1 MWSSET
7 SSTPVGLSNSLI
19 DDVCSSHLTEKS
31 RGTEKVVLMIQF
43 HNISSLKKCQVLATG
58 WTKKKDMLEMPTF
71 VQIKQ
76 MTWHQVTP
84 SPFPMYTRLFKR
96 FQQKKTGRKVAN
108 HIHFFSKLKHYT
120 KSCNVYVYFLS

>member
-1 MWSSET
+1 
-7 SSTPVGLSNSLI
+7 
-19 DDVCSSHLTEKS
+19 
-31 RGTEKVVLMIQF
+31 MIQF

-84 SPFPMYTRLFKR
+84 SPFPICTPGFFNKR
-96 FQQKKTGRKVAN
+96 TGRKVAN
-108 HIHFFSKLKHYT
+108 YILFFKIETLKHYT
-120 KSCNVYVYFLS
+120 KSCSVYVYFHKLIKAGAMRVCLFGI

>member
-1 MWSSET
+1 
-7 SSTPVGLSNSLI
+7 
-19 DDVCSSHLTEKS
+19 
-31 RGTEKVVLMIQF
+31 MIQF

-96 FQQKKTGRKVAN
+96 FQQKKQGEK
-108 HIHFFSKLKHYT
+108 
-120 KSCNVYVYFLS
+120 